1 MSIVISLATS
11 PMSFLRNELTTRPSR
26 NAAIISSSCRTFV
39 LRITCWMKCL
49 SWANI
54 SQETTKRPHHPK
66 THGCLNITGLLAL
79 FSRRTWRNLD
89 SPGSFATLD
98 NNLPHQ
104 TNDWSYMRM
113 VEWCGVRG
121 GKWKCIDSPPMSLQQ
136 SWLIT
141 CHSDM
146 VPVLSTELIFLMHW
160 GTHVNLEGC
169 NKLRRRIESTLC
181 WLKIIWPNS
190 VVPSPNMGGSVLLL
204 WLQSSASSTHISTY
218 LLLNS
223 MSHLNHMI
231 LGGGCPTLILIAFA
245 ALINDFFQVLGPK
258 TSWYRYMLNAVYIQE
273 KRPFQLKLL
282 PHDANNIEMGVRR
295 WGLTCF
301 KCG

>member
-121 GKWKCIDSPPMSLQQ
+121 GKWKCKVEVCWFPTNVTSTKLTNYLSFRYGASAEHGAYFSDALRN
-136 SWLIT
+136 T
-141 CHSDM
+141 CQ
-146 VPVLSTELIFLMHW
+146 P
-160 GTHVNLEGC
+160 
-169 NKLRRRIESTLC
+169 
-181 WLKIIWPNS
+181 
-190 VVPSPNMGGSVLLL
+190 
-204 WLQSSASSTHISTY
+204 
-218 LLLNS
+218 
-223 MSHLNHMI
+223 
-231 LGGGCPTLILIAFA
+231 
-245 ALINDFFQVLGPK
+245 
-258 TSWYRYMLNAVYIQE
+258 
-273 KRPFQLKLL
+273 
-282 PHDANNIEMGVRR
+282 
-295 WGLTCF
+295 WGLQ
-301 KCG
+301 